1 MSPLDP
7 HAPRNTSLAKF
18 SMPAAPAGH
27 LGVAARSCQEFG
39 SVINLP
45 QPQSTCSL
53 LKAYTVEGMVQAE
66 RTLGSGN
73 VGPAESPEEGSRA
86 AAVLFLWDRAW
97 EVKEQRL

>member
-53 LKAYTVEGMVQAE
+53 LKAVEGMVQAE

-73 VGPAESPEEGSRA
+73 VGAAESPEEGSRA